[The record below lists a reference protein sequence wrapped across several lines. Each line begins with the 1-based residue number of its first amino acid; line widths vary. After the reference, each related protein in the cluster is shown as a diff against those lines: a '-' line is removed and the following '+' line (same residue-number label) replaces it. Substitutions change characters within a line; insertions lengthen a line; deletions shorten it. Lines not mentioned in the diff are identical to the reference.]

1 MWNTSLPLS
10 VAGIESKLDYIVELG
25 AKTIWLS
32 PIYKS
37 PMKDFGY
44 DIEDFKNVDESF
56 GSLQDFK
63 GLVRAMRIR
72 GRYQVTVEFPLAL
85 ETSA

>member
-1 MWNTSLPLS
+1 
-10 VAGIESKLDYIVELG
+10 LDYIVELG

-44 DIEDFKNVDESF
+44 DIEDFKDVDESL
-56 GSLQDFK
+56 GTLQDFK
-63 GLVRAMRIR
+63 DLVQAMRTR
-72 GRYQVTVEFPLAL
+72 GMQHATLLR
-85 ETSA
+85 

>member
-1 MWNTSLPLS
+1 M
-10 VAGIESKLDYIVELG
+10 DYITELG

-32 PIYKS
+32 PIFKS

-44 DIEDFKNVDESF
+44 DIEDFKSVDESF

-63 GLVRAMRIR
+63 DLVREMRIR
-72 GRYQVTVEFPLAL
+72 GKCQANVVFTKAW
-85 ETSA
+85 ETSDKKS